1 MKKFQKNEKDIFT
14 IFSAFFYKDFPIPP
28 VSYIHPIHAGKAI
41 AEFDLGIEGDDTGD
55 NISSWNKNFSELTV
69 AYYIWKNYDAQQLP
83 YWGLCHYRRYFCKHL
98 HWSTLKKEYHFTD
111 REKAFKKIFT
121 DKFIVDLDLRSSG
134 LNTGKKSFMNL
145 EINFY
150 LQEEGLD
157 IKGTEIKNSLQ
168 EITKQIFKT
177 NFSKNE
183 YFKFYLT
190 KKSKIEEESLQT
202 ENV

>member
-1 MKKFQKNEKDIFT
+1 MKKGKTAKIIGFKTAKVIYGTVDSINLKSLYLNIQTWVEPIEESENWTRVVLNLSRGVKHSIYKT
-14 IFSAFFYKDFPIPP
+14 ID
-28 VSYIHPIHAGKAI
+28 
-41 AEFDLGIEGDDTGD
+41 
-55 NISSWNKNFSELTV
+55 
-69 AYYIWKNYDAQQLP
+69 
-83 YWGLCHYRRYFCKHL
+83 
-98 HWSTLKKEYHFTD
+98 
-111 REKAFKKIFT
+111 KKIFT

-134 LNTGKKSFMNL
+134 LNIGKKSFMNL

-157 IKGTEIKNSLQ
+157 IKGTELKNTLQ

-177 NFSKNE
+177 NFTKNE
-183 YFKFYLT
+183 YFNFYLT